1 MLVSVV
7 AISKTVLLFIKT
19 YQKSTIADKFD
30 PFWIITLF
38 ASSIIS
44 AMLFIYTVFY
54 PNQLTIAVNFTFYV
68 FCIGTIF
75 FVAQKM
81 LPAFYGFFYQST
93 PIDRLKIPTLIILG
107 CLLLIA
113 MARIYNI
120 SWLLVGAN
128 ILGGLMTTW
137 LFTKNGVLFRMPK
150 PILFILQVGI
160 IWFIVGFLIGA
171 LEPLFGYSYLLQFHI
186 FAVGFLGVMLIGFGS
201 RVTLGHSD
209 QAIVADSITVAIF
222 VLFNVVVLLRL
233 YAVFDASFVAISG
246 FAWCGV
252 IAIWLWRYLPSILR
266 L

>member
-1 MLVSVV
+1 
-7 AISKTVLLFIKT
+7 
-19 YQKSTIADKFD
+19 
-30 PFWIITLF
+30 
-38 ASSIIS
+38 
-44 AMLFIYTVFY
+44 
-54 PNQLTIAVNFTFYV
+54 
-68 FCIGTIF
+68 
-75 FVAQKM
+75 
-81 LPAFYGFFYQST
+81 
-93 PIDRLKIPTLIILG
+93 
-107 CLLLIA
+107 
-113 MARIYNI
+113 
-120 SWLLVGAN
+120 
-128 ILGGLMTTW
+128 
-137 LFTKNGVLFRMPK
+137 MPK